1 MGEKGNE
8 KICEKVLHGVER
20 SASFLVDISKLNCL
34 DDLKSNHGE
43 TMSHQDQALRQIS
56 ANENR
61 EIAVRRK
68 YMEDDHE
75 DGWMDM
81 NIRQNEEN
89 IAATFIFCTVIWGRL
104 IYIDMLLYIFKLILV
119 TSTLQHLMKIVKNFV
134 NLI

>member
-1 MGEKGNE
+1 MGEKGND

-56 ANENR
+56 ANGNR

-81 NIRQNEEN
+81 NI
-89 IAATFIFCTVIWGRL
+89 
-104 IYIDMLLYIFKLILV
+104 
-119 TSTLQHLMKIVKNFV
+119 
-134 NLI
+134 